1 MEALLRVLIA
11 LFAGGAVD
19 SRPLAVINGGLVNTF
34 NGSLEVLVHRAIEN
48 GMANVV
54 TEVERSDE
62 QNIDA
67 WDGSNF
73 INLEWS
79 QTPFLHFLQ

>member
-1 MEALLRVLIA
+1 MRVLIA
-11 LFAGGAVD
+11 LLAGSAVD
-19 SRPLAVINGGLVNTF
+19 SRPLAVINRSLVDAL
-34 NGSLEVLVHRAIEN
+34 NGSLEIIVHGAIEN

-67 WDGSNF
+67 RDGSNF
-73 INLEWS
+73 VNLRWS
-79 QTPFLHFLQ
+79 QTSFLQFLQ